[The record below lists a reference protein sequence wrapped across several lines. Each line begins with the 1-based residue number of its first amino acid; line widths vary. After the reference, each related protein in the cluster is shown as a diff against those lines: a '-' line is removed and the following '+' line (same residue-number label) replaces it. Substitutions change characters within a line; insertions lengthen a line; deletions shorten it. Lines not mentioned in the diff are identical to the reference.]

1 MAQTI
6 LEYNATIAK
15 RHRKNFYLLSGMVRC
30 GCGRSMHAQAS
41 DNRHYYRC
49 SEHSAGHSGITHRKC
64 YEPMFDGAR
73 LEIVWNY
80 IYNLL
85 SGDFE
90 ADLAAAQEAEQQR
103 HAPILSEIEVVKT
116 MLAEVEQEAESV
128 ARALSG
134 SGGIVAVKL
143 QQEMEKINK
152 RHSDLSA
159 KLVKMQDE
167 LDHAPSLTN
176 TFDICAFYEIANT
189 SATAM
194 QIEICFRRLH
204 FGTAALSRNGL
215 TGSGSGVGSKWNFKG
230 KGASR
235 ARQ

>member
-1 MAQTI
+1 MGAG
-6 LEYNATIAK
+6 LE
-15 RHRKNFYLLSGMVRC
+15 
-30 GCGRSMHAQAS
+30 
-41 DNRHYYRC
+41 
-49 SEHSAGHSGITHRKC
+49 
-64 YEPMFDGAR
+64 
-73 LEIVWNY
+73 EIVWNY
-80 IYNLL
+80 IHSLL

-128 ARALSG
+128 ARAFSG

-167 LDHAPSLTN
+167 LDHAPLSVVQIEQLKDFRTRMLRGLLN
-176 TFDICAFYEIANT
+176 ATPDDKRKFYEILQVKTEIRGGKAQISCIIT
-189 SATAM
+189 SVT
-194 QIEICFRRLH
+194 
-204 FGTAALSRNGL
+204 S
-215 TGSGSGVGSKWNFKG
+215 
-230 KGASR
+230 
-235 ARQ
+235 